1 MYTHTVY
8 HINICIHTY
17 MGFPGASGGK
27 ESSSNVGETHVRSLG
42 WEDPL
47 EKETATH
54 SSILAWRI
62 PWTVWSMGLQR
73 VGHDWATFTS
83 LCTHTHTYLLSLSHT
98 HTHISVTGN
107 DGSKDW
113 WTQRP
118 AFPLV
123 LWASH
128 HTTPAG
134 GLNSTDWAA
143 FWWNAWR
150 LRWGLMWETAIRAQ
164 LFVCR
169 GDAEHPSCDTTQFFL
184 DKSPHAK
191 LSFKE
196 QKNSL
201 LFLRISWSSVEGT

>member
-1 MYTHTVY
+1 
-8 HINICIHTY
+8 
-17 MGFPGASGGK
+17 MGFAGASAGK
-27 ESSSNVGETHVRSLG
+27 ESSCNVGETHVQSPG

-47 EKETATH
+47 EKETATY

-62 PWTVWSMGLQR
+62 PWTVWSIGSQR
-73 VGHDWATFTS
+73 VGHNWATFTS
-83 LCTHTHTYLLSLSHT
+83 LCTHIHTYLYTHT
-98 HTHISVTGN
+98 HTHTSLLKAMMAVKTV
-107 DGSKDW
+107 W

-123 LWASH
+123 FWASH

-143 FWWNAWR
+143 FWCYAWR
-150 LRWGLMWETAIRAQ
+150 LWWGLMWETAIRAQ

-169 GDAEHPSCDTTQFFL
+169 GDAEHPGCDTTQFFL

-201 LFLRISWSSVEGT
+201 LLLRMWDVFLLWQQELLK